1 MERTALIHFV
11 QSIGV
16 VAQSR
21 SKTIAVLGQR
31 WLGQGVE
38 TVLLGMDQ
46 ATRCMLL
53 SSVGTSSVDGATHPG
68 EMPNASCFT
77 FLCHSH
83 AVRVLSSLCASQV
96 IARSAEHGLHLSD
109 SLLLSILQLLDSVH
123 DEVQVDTYGT
133 LALLTHTLP
142 KHLIQATDGRAP
154 IAGRIVQRRGQAIRW
169 MLSGLLDHT
178 LQAVHSLVPVGSS
191 LAHPLV
197 LVLGLTMRSDVQNSL
212 LLGVTIGSR
221 IILISAAGIV
231 LSARTWPGKTCE
243 LHLATV

>member
-1 MERTALIHFV
+1 MVI
-11 QSIGV
+11 
-16 VAQSR
+16 
-21 SKTIAVLGQR
+21 LGI
-31 WLGQGVE
+31 
-38 TVLLGMDQ
+38 DH

-53 SSVGTSSVDGATHPG
+53 SSVRTSSVDGATHPG
-68 EMPNASCFT
+68 EMPDASCFT
-77 FLCHSH
+77 FFCHSH
-83 AVRVLSSLCASQV
+83 SARVLSILCTSQV

-142 KHLIQATDGRAP
+142 KHLIHATDGRAP
-154 IAGRIVQRRGQAIRW
+154 VPRRIVKRCDQVIRR

-178 LQAVHSLVPVGSS
+178 LQAVHSLVPVGAS
-191 LAHPLV
+191 LTHPLV

-231 LSARTWPGKTCE
+231 LRARTWPGETCE

>member
-1 MERTALIHFV
+1 
-11 QSIGV
+11 
-16 VAQSR
+16 
-21 SKTIAVLGQR
+21 
-31 WLGQGVE
+31 
-38 TVLLGMDQ
+38 MDQ

-83 AVRVLSSLCASQV
+83 AVRELSSLCASQV

-142 KHLIQATDGRAP
+142 KHLVQTMDGRAP

-197 LVLGLTMRSDVQNSL
+197 LVLGLTMRSDVQNSTAG
-212 LLGVTIGSR
+212 GVDMAIAFVIHTE
-221 IILISAAGIV
+221 SAN
-231 LSARTWPGKTCE
+231 
-243 LHLATV
+243 